1 MGDQPTKIGALPD
14 AARKAALAFT
24 IVGFLFIL
32 FAAVLEILIMLKL
45 WISQR
50 LLQFAVLGL
59 MTLAL
64 ICFIIATAVSYMK
77 SETRFGDWIMSAFWL
92 NLGCLI
98 TALGYFFVELN

>member
-1 MGDQPTKIGALPD
+1 ALPD
-14 AARKAALAFT
+14 AARKATLAFT
-24 IVGFLFIL
+24 IIGFLFIL
-32 FAAVLEILIMLKL
+32 FAAVVEILIMLKL
-45 WISQR
+45 GSSKL
-50 LLQFAVLGL
+50 LLQFAMLGL

-98 TALGYFFVELN
+98 TAIGNLFVELN